1 VVLLNIG
8 LPKLSGYDVCRHI
21 REQLWG
27 KTWCWGALTGWGLE
41 EDRRESKDAGFD
53 HHLVKPMDFEAL
65 RGLLAEVP

>member
-1 VVLLNIG
+1 MFVATSANSCG
-8 LPKLSGYDVCRHI
+8 AR
-21 REQLWG
+21 
-27 KTWCWGALTGWGLE
+27 TWCWGALTGWGLE